1 MIICPQCLFENF
13 HTHQSCRECGTPL
26 THYLCEQC
34 GAPVPFAE
42 NDCPECENLTAKVLR
57 AVIYSSDRPVQDL
70 ACQEGYL
77 DIGQR
82 YRLVGAS
89 EAPNFGFQVLSTPG
103 GRRLL
108 VGEAIDCRPFEHSAL
123 GVLLDRQDDL
133 FDRRETEEKGVND
146 LWQQLKI
153 PALAYP
159 YLQLKEFIPILPAV
173 HDAWQADDWE
183 VLLLPDRSPWL
194 SLVELIQQGQS
205 PRLQTLYWLNEMAV
219 LWKVLKPHGYQQS
232 ILQADNLKIDED
244 RTLGLCQL
252 YPNAHT
258 KPPSLEDLALFWQK
272 HLLPSV
278 MESDTFEILSGL
290 CNRLMSGAIATFDD
304 LSSQLQE
311 LADAEQ
317 TANSELS
324 SEIEP
329 VLSEILM
336 EELADNLDNP
346 DSDPCDSV
354 TTVPK
359 VSEPATAFLP
369 MELLSFEE
377 FGTTDRGR
385 QRYHNE
391 DYFGI
396 YSQCQRQQTSQYCKL
411 EGQGLYIICDGMG
424 GHASGEVASALAVEA
439 LHQYFLD
446 CGLNNFPTADTI
458 RQGIWQANQKLYLI
472 NQQNASMGS
481 GRMGTTLVMMSID
494 NTKVAI
500 AHVGDSRIYR
510 VTRKWGLEKLTVDHE
525 VGQKA
530 IQSGLDPIAAYSR
543 PDAYQLT
550 QALGPLDEECVQPDV
565 RFLELQEDT
574 LFLLCSDGLSDN
586 NLVEGNWEELLL
598 PLLSFQISLETAM
611 KKLIDFANQ
620 HNGHDNI
627 SAILVRL
634 KVRPTPNR

>member
-1 MIICPQCLFENF
+1 M
-13 HTHQSCRECGTPL
+13 
-26 THYLCEQC
+26 
-34 GAPVPFAE
+34 
-42 NDCPECENLTAKVLR
+42 
-57 AVIYSSDRPVQDL
+57 
-70 ACQEGYL
+70 
-77 DIGQR
+77 
-82 YRLVGAS
+82 
-89 EAPNFGFQVLSTPG
+89 
-103 GRRLL
+103 
-108 VGEAIDCRPFEHSAL
+108 
-123 GVLLDRQDDL
+123 
-133 FDRRETEEKGVND
+133 
-146 LWQQLKI
+146 
-153 PALAYP
+153 
-159 YLQLKEFIPILPAV
+159 
-173 HDAWQADDWE
+173 
-183 VLLLPDRSPWL
+183 
-194 SLVELIQQGQS
+194 LI
-205 PRLQTLYWLNEMAV
+205 
-219 LWKVLKPHGYQQS
+219 
-232 ILQADNLKIDED
+232 
-244 RTLGLCQL
+244 
-252 YPNAHT
+252 
-258 KPPSLEDLALFWQK
+258 
-272 HLLPSV
+272 
-278 MESDTFEILSGL
+278 
-290 CNRLMSGAIATFDD
+290 
-304 LSSQLQE
+304 
-311 LADAEQ
+311 
-317 TANSELS
+317 
-324 SEIEP
+324 
-329 VLSEILM
+329 

-396 YSQCQRQQTSQYCKL
+396 YSQCQRQQTSQHCKL

-458 RQGIWQANQKLYLI
+458 KQGIWQANQKLYLI

-481 GRMGTTLVMMSID
+481 GRMGTTLVMMSVD

-500 AHVGDSRIYR
+500 SHVGDSRIYR

-550 QALGPLDEECVQPDV
+550 QALGPLDEECVHPDV

-598 PLLSFQISLETAM
+598 PLLSFQLSLEPAM